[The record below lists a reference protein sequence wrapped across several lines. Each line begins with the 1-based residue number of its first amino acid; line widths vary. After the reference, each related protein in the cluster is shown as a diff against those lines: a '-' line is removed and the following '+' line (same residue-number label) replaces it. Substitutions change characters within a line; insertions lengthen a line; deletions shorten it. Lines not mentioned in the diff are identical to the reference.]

1 MIGGSTTDNRRA
13 PGNTGRALKQG
24 SMRTRH
30 LPFTMTTISL
40 CACTLTGCVSSASQ
54 TWPRNVTDGDRAYLR
69 ELAGDTWH
77 YIDTFISPTTGLPY
91 DSNQAKDIT
100 NTTNVGLYLTAV
112 CMAYKM
118 GLITEEHALARVTKI
133 MDSLD
138 AIENWHRLYN
148 NWMDPE
154 GINRAAKPGPNNI
167 SDYNKLPAGIIVVRQ
182 TFPQLAAR
190 CTAFLDEI
198 PWEVFHEKESDA
210 MYYEFDIVEKTV
222 NNPVY
227 YFRGEDKILGHF
239 LAIASGKVPPV
250 TWDKQ
255 DLTEEERHG
264 FSYYLHGWQGGG
276 LFMQFI
282 CDLYLDTRGTTLG
295 KSSANFA
302 FAQMAHAVVE
312 GIPVWG
318 WSACVAPNGG
328 YLGMGGL
335 VDEVVTPHASA
346 LAINVFPSEVV
357 ANLRRL
363 ETYGLREPFVV
374 DGKAERFGFRDS
386 VNWKNGQ
393 MADKFLVLDQSMLF
407 LSLVNYLEDGVLWK
421 TFDADPMVRHGK
433 ELITEYRE
441 APAKRAEADAYVA
454 GLTFEEP
461 GIFIVQRGHP
471 TLSLTPGQ
479 PIEREIWAR
488 SLSTKLVVEGVAA
501 WTVKD
506 GAGAEVAKGE
516 VAFDLDPRESRKIGT
531 ISVPTDNAAYGS
543 SWTLTGR
550 PSFGGK
556 SPGISSESIFFPSW
570 LLIEDAWKIRQGD
583 DPSWSGVDLDESGW
597 FLARVAVR
605 WEEDTMPDYDGT
617 AWYRRSLDVTPDLLK
632 RWGDKPLALA
642 MGAIDDAD
650 ETFLNGTKI
659 GASGAFPPEKETA
672 YNQPRLY
679 PIDRALLKDRN
690 VIAVRVSDW
699 GGNGGIWR
707 GPVAIGPEDELQ
719 RLLRDLE

>member
-1 MIGGSTTDNRRA
+1 MTSARRA
-13 PGNTGRALKQG
+13 PRSAGRARQ
-24 SMRTRH
+24 RTTMKTRY
-30 LPFTMTTISL
+30 LPLTMTTVSL
-40 CACTLTGCVSSASQ
+40 CAFTVTGCPASASQ
-54 TWPRNVTDGDRAYLR
+54 PWPQNVTDADRAYLR

-77 YIDTFISPTTGLPY
+77 YIDAFISPTTGLPY

-167 SDYNKLPAGIIVVRQ
+167 SDYNKLPAGIVVVRQ
-182 TFPQLAAR
+182 TLPQLAAR

-210 MYYEFDIVEKTV
+210 MYYEFDVVEKTV
-222 NNPVY
+222 HNPVY
-227 YFRGEDKILGHF
+227 FFRGEDKILGHF
-239 LAIASGKVPPV
+239 LAIASGKVPPG

-255 DLTEEERHG
+255 DLSEEERHG
-264 FSYYLHGWQGGG
+264 FKYYLHGWQGGG

-282 CDLYLDTRGTTLG
+282 CDLYLDTRGTSLG
-295 KSSANFA
+295 TSSANFA
-302 FAQMAHAVVE
+302 FAQMAHALVE

-328 YLGMGGL
+328 YLGMGAL

-363 ETYGLREPFVV
+363 EAYGLREPFVV

-386 VNWKNGQ
+386 VNWRNGQ

-407 LSLVNYLEDGVLWK
+407 LSLVNFLEDGLLWK

-433 ELITEYRE
+433 DAIAEYRD
-441 APAKRAEADAYVA
+441 APAKRAEADAHIA
-454 GLTFEEP
+454 NLTFDQP
-461 GIFIVQRGHP
+461 GILLVPEGRP
-471 TLSLTPGQ
+471 DVSLAPGQ
-479 PIEREIWAR
+479 PIAREIWAR
-488 SLSTKLVVEGVAA
+488 SLATNTVTAGAET

-506 GAGAEVAKGE
+506 DAGAEVAKGE
-516 VAFDLDPRESRKIGT
+516 VSFELGPRELKRVGSIN
-531 ISVPTDNAAYGS
+531 VPTDKAAYGAR
-543 SWTLTGR
+543 WTLTGR

-556 SPGISSESIFFPSW
+556 SPGISTETIAFPSW
-570 LLIEDAWKIRQGD
+570 LRIEDGWKIQRGD
-583 DPSWSGVDLDESGW
+583 DPSWSGTDVDENGW
-597 FLARVAVR
+597 LKARVGVR
-605 WEEDTMPDYDGT
+605 WEEDALPGFDGT
-617 AWYRRSLDVTPDLLK
+617 AWYRRTLDISPEQLQ

-650 ETFLNGTKI
+650 ETYWNGQVI
-659 GASGAFPPEKETA
+659 GTSGAFPPEKETA
-672 YNQPRLY
+672 YNHQRLY
-679 PIDRALLKDRN
+679 PIDRALLKEKN

-719 RLLRDLE
+719 QLLRDLE